1 MPHGK
6 LAMDINSSSSSSDNG
21 RFKFCIVFEYLSRGK
36 YPENFDKKDKLAL
49 RKRSKF
55 FICRGQHFMLVDHQV
70 SVLIKISS
78 IKDLVNFMHRE
89 V

>member
-21 RFKFCIVFEYLSRGK
+21 RFNFCTVFEYLSSGK

-55 FICRGQHFMLVDHQV
+55 FICRGQHLFYVGGSSSKCAYQDKQY
-70 SVLIKISS
+70 KI
-78 IKDLVNFMHRE
+78 FG
-89 V
+89 